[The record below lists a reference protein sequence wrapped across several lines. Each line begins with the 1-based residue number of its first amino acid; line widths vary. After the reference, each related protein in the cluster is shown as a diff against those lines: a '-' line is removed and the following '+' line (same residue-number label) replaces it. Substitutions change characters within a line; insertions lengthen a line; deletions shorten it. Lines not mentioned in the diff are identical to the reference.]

1 MGSSKVF
8 RSKNKCFSTLF
19 VDYCYLIN
27 SCLPILIVFPPNL
40 LIQRTGN
47 WVEWLERNNFILQ
60 LQIDMEEL
68 KKDLF
73 NSGGNIIKILYLL
86 SSIID
91 WSVESWCYIHP
102 YMILLIA
109 EIITQSI
116 NLLRDIPDRTCYWYI
131 RSGWQE
137 SQAGLLPKKSW
148 SFFLCFSQLLLFCCV
163 WCPPNFCQRKELFGF
178 LCER

>member
-1 MGSSKVF
+1 MLQFKTIIFSK
-8 RSKNKCFSTLF
+8 KKLF
-19 VDYCYLIN
+19 FTNRYQGFWP
-27 SCLPILIVFPPNL
+27 CLPVDCVIKSSGSFDLSNSM
-40 LIQRTGN
+40 IQWSR
-47 WVEWLERNNFILQ
+47 
-60 LQIDMEEL
+60 
-68 KKDLF
+68 
-73 NSGGNIIKILYLL
+73 
-86 SSIID
+86 
-91 WSVESWCYIHP
+91 WSVNLRWMFEYRCYIHP

-109 EIITQSI
+109 EIITQSL

-148 SFFLCFSQLLLFCCV
+148 SVFLCFSQLLLFCCV